1 MSRTRKTQPPSPV
14 DSEIPGYDAILTGM
28 VELLEAARR
37 SAARA
42 VNAVMTATYW
52 DVGRRI
58 VEHEQRGSERA
69 EYGARLME
77 RLAADLTKRFGRGFS
92 RQNLQQMRQFYQTYP
107 PDAIRQTA
115 SGELN
120 IPATPQ
126 VGTASADGPLA
137 IIQQLAR
144 RFPLPWVALRRTPQD
159 G

>member
-1 MSRTRKTQPPSPV
+1 
-14 DSEIPGYDAILTGM
+14 
-28 VELLEAARR
+28 
-37 SAARA
+37 
-42 VNAVMTATYW
+42 
-52 DVGRRI
+52 
-58 VEHEQRGSERA
+58 
-69 EYGARLME
+69 ME

-144 RFPLPWVALRRTPQD
+144 RFPLPWSHYRALHFLKMPSLVKSFPTWEAFRRIASAIFVAPVARRKPMAALRRAAMIWGPPPLRMRLASSPNVTSRT
-159 G
+159 